1 MNLRVRMK
9 NYQERVEEFMD
20 EHDMDGTPAFAVI
33 DLMAEVGE
41 IASDA
46 AKSADYGLSEE
57 EMEIKQDEFGDVL
70 FSLIVL
76 ANRMDVDLE
85 EAFDEAEEKYESR
98 IEEKGDAGSK

>member
-1 MNLRVRMK
+1 MIRMK
-9 NYQERVEEFMD
+9 DYQERVEDFMD

-33 DLMAEVGE
+33 DLMAEAGE

-57 EMEIKQDEFGDVL
+57 EMEIKQDEFGDVM

-76 ANRMDVDLE
+76 ANRMEVDLE
-85 EAFDEAEEKYESR
+85 VAFEEAIEKYESR
-98 IEEKGDAGSK
+98 IEGEGDAGSK